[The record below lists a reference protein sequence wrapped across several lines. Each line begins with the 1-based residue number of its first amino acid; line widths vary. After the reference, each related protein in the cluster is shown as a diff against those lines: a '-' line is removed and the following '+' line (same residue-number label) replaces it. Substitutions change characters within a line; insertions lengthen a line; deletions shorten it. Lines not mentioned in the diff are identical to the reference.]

1 MRKYIRR
8 CLPLVLLL
16 LLATLGY
23 ALRATRATPTPCRL
37 FPKVCQL
44 EKQPRRVNLYSARTW
59 TDDRRACG

>member
-44 EKQPRRVNLYSARTW
+44 EKQPPPCQPILCPDV
-59 TDDRRACG
+59 DRR